1 MMSVPTASAS
11 FSLASRTPFNA
22 PARFSPVR
30 ARWYATVS
38 VRMDNA
44 VRINAQLKNLLRVA
58 LVKIQRDG
66 FGINHS
72 AMSPHKSSSLV
83 TSERVRAF
91 AVVHAGG
98 CDCATQAAAGGLR
111 GAGGCGL

>member
-1 MMSVPTASAS
+1 MMGVPTASAS
-11 FSLASRTPFNA
+11 FALASRTPFNA
-22 PARFSPVR
+22 PALFSPVR
-30 ARWYATVS
+30 ARWYATVP

-44 VRINAQLKNLLRVA
+44 VRIDAQLKNPLSVA

-72 AMSPHKSSSLV
+72 AKSAHKSSSLV
-83 TSERVRAF
+83 TSERTRAF

-98 CDCATQAAAGGLR
+98 CGCATQAAAGGSR

>member
-44 VRINAQLKNLLRVA
+44 VRINAQLKN
-58 LVKIQRDG
+58 I
-66 FGINHS
+66 H
-72 AMSPHKSSSLV
+72 
-83 TSERVRAF
+83 
-91 AVVHAGG
+91 
-98 CDCATQAAAGGLR
+98 
-111 GAGGCGL
+111 

>member
-1 MMSVPTASAS
+1 MMSVPTANAS

-22 PARFSPVR
+22 PALFSPVR

-38 VRMDNA
+38 VSMDNA
-44 VRINAQLKNLLRVA
+44 ARTNAQLKYLLSVA

-83 TSERVRAF
+83 TSERTRAF

-98 CDCATQAAAGGLR
+98 CDCATQAAAGVSR
-111 GAGGCGL
+111 GAGGHGL